1 MKTNSATT
9 ITVRKMAYLVAYLL
23 KIFRNAPKRRNYVC
37 ESQVTNICIIVNE
50 NAYYFQSPWNSLLVV
65 ENYFQISFAFACKCL
80 FVKFLLFFF
89 AFYHL
94 PCYWWIKICN
104 RHKRLLNRYDIFNC
118 ALTAFENIVKV
129 IIFIFIHHNGSRVQY
144 KKYLN

>member
-1 MKTNSATT
+1 MVNKIIYYMKTNSATT

-65 ENYFQISFAFACKCL
+65 ENYF
-80 FVKFLLFFF
+80 
-89 AFYHL
+89 
-94 PCYWWIKICN
+94 
-104 RHKRLLNRYDIFNC
+104 
-118 ALTAFENIVKV
+118 
-129 IIFIFIHHNGSRVQY
+129 
-144 KKYLN
+144 